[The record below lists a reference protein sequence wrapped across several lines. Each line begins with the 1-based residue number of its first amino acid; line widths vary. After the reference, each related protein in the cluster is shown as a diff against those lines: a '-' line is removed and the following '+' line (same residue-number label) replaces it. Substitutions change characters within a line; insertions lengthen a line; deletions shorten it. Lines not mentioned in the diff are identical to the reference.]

1 MGLSLNYITDAIAS
15 QMPAVDPSRPA
26 VALGGEPALS
36 WLELRAAELRYA
48 RALQRA
54 GVRKGDRVGLLLRN
68 CTDYVALYLAIGRV
82 GAIAV
87 RLNWRLTAPELQF
100 ALNDSDPGVL
110 VLDAEFSPVVA
121 AIRDAIAVGT
131 YVVRGDAGAMDGATA
146 LSVFAAEESDGT
158 GFPVVHAEDPV
169 SLMYSSGT
177 TGRPKGALF
186 SHGNA
191 LWIGS
196 IQAQR
201 WRIDSSS
208 VCQTSGPLFHA
219 GGFEVLLLPALTS
232 HGTAI
237 TFPSGNFAL
246 ENFLDVA
253 ARHGTTD
260 ALLYPFMLFDLL
272 RSDDDI
278 IDRVPKTLRR
288 IVTGGDIVMP
298 WVYDELDNRLPGV
311 ELVQSYS
318 LTEGG
323 AVSTSLEFDRARG
336 HESSIGTPQ
345 AMTEIKVIRP
355 DGSYTDVDEVGEICV
370 RSGGVSV
377 GYWNRPDAD
386 RITFVDGWCHSG
398 DLGSVDAEGFL
409 TIAGRAKDMYRSGG
423 ENVYPAEVEMVL
435 TGHDDVADA
444 AVIGVPD
451 ERYVEVGAALIVA
464 TEGRTVDIEALRVW
478 LCERLAKY
486 KVPKHFHLVCELPRN
501 ANGKVLKNVLRA
513 EYEQITTTTET
524 KI

>member
-1 MGLSLNYITDAIAS
+1 MGMSLNYITDAIAA
-15 QMPAVDPSRPA
+15 QMPAVDPTRPA
-26 VALGGEPALS
+26 VALGDEPALS

-48 RALQRA
+48 RALQQA

-68 CTDYVALYLAIGRV
+68 CTDYIALYLAIGRV

-87 RLNWRLTAPELQF
+87 RLNWRLTAPELLF
-100 ALNDSDPGVL
+100 ALHDSDPGVL
-110 VLDAEFSPVVA
+110 VFDPEFGA
-121 AIRDAIAVGT
+121 TLAGIRDDIAVST
-131 YVVRGDAGAMDGATA
+131 YVVRGDSGSLDGAVPLA
-146 LSVFAAEESDGT
+146 EFAAEDSDAT
-158 GFPVVHAEDPV
+158 GFPAVSAEDPV

-201 WRIDSSS
+201 WRIGSDTVS
-208 VCQTSGPLFHA
+208 QTSGPLFHA
-219 GGFEVLLLPALTS
+219 GGFEVLLLPALAS

-237 TFPSGNFAL
+237 IFPSGNFTL
-246 ENFLDVA
+246 ESFLDVA
-253 ARHGTTD
+253 DRHGATD
-260 ALLYPFMLFDLL
+260 VLLYPFMLFDLL
-272 RSDDDI
+272 RGDEDI
-278 IDRVPKTLRR
+278 VERVPQTLRR

-298 WVYDELDNRLPGV
+298 WVYDELENRLPGV

-323 AVSTSLEFDRARG
+323 AVSTSLEFDQARG

-345 AMTEIKVIRP
+345 AMTEVKVVRP
-355 DGSYTDVDEVGEICV
+355 DGSHTGVGEVGEICV
-370 RSGGVSV
+370 RSGGVSI

-386 RITFVDGWCHSG
+386 RATFVDGWCHSG
-398 DLGSVDAEGFL
+398 DLGSVDAAGFL

-423 ENVYPAEVEMVL
+423 ENVYPAEIEMVL
-435 TGHDDVADA
+435 TGHPDVADA

-451 ERYVEVGAALIVA
+451 QRYVEVGAASIVPA
-464 TEGRTVDIEALRVW
+464 EGSALDIAALRAW
-478 LCERLAKY
+478 LVERLAKY
-486 KVPKHFHLVCELPRN
+486 KVPKHFAVVGELPRN
-501 ANGKVLKNVLRA
+501 ANGKVLKNVLR
-513 EYEQITTTTET
+513 ETYSQTMTTET
-524 KI
+524 NP

>member
-1 MGLSLNYITDAIAS
+1 MGMSLNYITDAIAS

-36 WLELRAAELRYA
+36 WLELRAAELRFA
-48 RALQRA
+48 RALQQA
-54 GVRKGDRVGLLLRN
+54 GVRKGDRVGVLLRN
-68 CTDYVALYLAIGRV
+68 CTDYIALYLAIGRV

-100 ALNDSDPGVL
+100 ALTDSDPGVL
-110 VLDAEFSPVVA
+110 IFDAEFGA
-121 AIRDAIAVGT
+121 TLATIRDDIAVTT
-131 YVVRGDAGAMDGATA
+131 YVVRGESGVLDGAVL
-146 LSVFAAEESDGT
+146 LSEFAAEASDAA
-158 GFPVVHAEDPV
+158 GFPVVSAEDPV

-201 WRIDSSS
+201 WRIDSDT

-219 GGFEVLLLPALTS
+219 GGFEVLLLPALLT

-246 ENFLDVA
+246 ENFLEVADRHAATDV
-253 ARHGTTD
+253 
-260 ALLYPFMLFDLL
+260 LLYPFMLFDLL
-272 RSDDDI
+272 RNDDI
-278 IDRVPKTLRR
+278 IDRVPQTLRR

-298 WVYDELDNRLPGV
+298 WVYDALEERLPGV

-323 AVSTSLEFDRARG
+323 AVSTSLEFDVARG

-355 DGSYTDVDEVGEICV
+355 DGSRTDVDEVGEICV
-370 RSGGVSV
+370 RSGGVSI
-377 GYWNRPDAD
+377 GYWNRPEAD
-386 RITFVDGWCHSG
+386 RATFVDGWCHSG

-423 ENVYPAEVEMVL
+423 ENVYPAEIEMTL
-435 TGHDDVADA
+435 TGHVDVADA
-444 AVIGVPD
+444 AVIGVAD
-451 ERYVEVGAALIVA
+451 QRYVEVGAALIVA
-464 TEGRTVDIEALRVW
+464 TEGATVDIDALRTW
-478 LCERLAKY
+478 LAERLAKY
-486 KVPKHFHLVCELPRN
+486 KVPKYFHVVGELPRN
-501 ANGKVLKNVLRA
+501 ANGKVLKNVLRTT
-513 EYEQITTTTET
+513 YGQTTTPET
-524 KI
+524 NT

>member
-1 MGLSLNYITDAIAS
+1 MGMSLNYITDAIAA
-15 QMPAVDPSRPA
+15 QIPAVDPSKPA

-36 WLELRAAELRYA
+36 WLELRATELRYA
-48 RALQRA
+48 RALQQA
-54 GVRKGDRVGLLLRN
+54 GVGKGDRVGLLLRN
-68 CTDYVALYLAIGRV
+68 CTDYIALYLAIGRV

-87 RLNWRLTAPELQF
+87 RLNWRLTEPELRF
-100 ALNDSDPGVL
+100 ALSDSEPRVL
-110 VLDAEFSPVVA
+110 VFDAEFAPVVA
-121 AIRDAIAVGT
+121 ALRDTVAVST
-131 YVVRGDAGAMDGATA
+131 YVVRGETGADATP
-146 LSVFAAEESDGT
+146 LSVFAAQASDAA
-158 GFPVVHAEDPV
+158 GFPVVSAEDPV

-201 WRIDSSS
+201 WRIDSDT

-219 GGFEVLLLPALTS
+219 GGFEVLLLPALIA

-237 TFPSGNFAL
+237 TFPSGNFTL

-253 ARHGTTD
+253 DRHAATD
-260 ALLYPFMLFDLL
+260 VLLYPFMLFDLL
-272 RSDDDI
+272 RGSEDLI
-278 IDRVPKTLRR
+278 HRVPPTVRR

-298 WVYDELDNRLPGV
+298 WVYDELEQRLPGV

-323 AVSTSLEFDRARG
+323 AVSTSLEFDVARG

-355 DGSYTDVDEVGEICV
+355 DGSLTDTDEVGEICV
-370 RSGGVSV
+370 RSGGVSI
-377 GYWNRPDAD
+377 GYWNRPEAD
-386 RITFVDGWCHSG
+386 RATFVDGWCHSG
-398 DLGSVDAEGFL
+398 DLGRIDAEGFL

-423 ENVYPAEVEMVL
+423 ENVYPAEIEMVL
-435 TGHDDVADA
+435 SGHPDVADA

-451 ERYVEVGAALIVA
+451 QRYVEVGAALIVA
-464 TEGRTVDIEALRVW
+464 AEDSSVDIDALRTW
-478 LCERLAKY
+478 LGERLAKY
-486 KVPKHFHLVCELPRN
+486 KVPKHFYVVGELPRN
-501 ANGKVLKNVLRA
+501 ANGKVLKNVLRDT
-513 EYEQITTTTET
+513 YGQTTTTEKNT
-524 KI
+524 

>member
-1 MGLSLNYITDAIAS
+1 MGMSLNYITDSIAS

-48 RALQRA
+48 RALQQA

-110 VLDAEFSPVVA
+110 VLDAEFCPTVV
-121 AIRDAIAVGT
+121 AIRDHIPVTT
-131 YVVRGDAGAMDGATA
+131 YVVRGETGDFDWATP
-146 LSVFAAEESDGT
+146 LSVFAAEDSDAAD
-158 GFPVVHAEDPV
+158 FPDVCAEDPV

-201 WRIDSSS
+201 WRIDSNT

-219 GGFEVLLLPALTS
+219 GGFEVLLLPALTT

-237 TFPSGNFAL
+237 TFPSGNFTL
-246 ENFLDVA
+246 DNFLEVADRHAATDV
-253 ARHGTTD
+253 
-260 ALLYPFMLFDLL
+260 LLYPFMLFDLL
-272 RSDDDI
+272 RNDEI
-278 IDRVPKTLRR
+278 IDRVPQTLRR

-298 WVYDELDNRLPGV
+298 WVYDALEERLPGV

-323 AVSTSLEFDRARG
+323 AVSTSLEFDVARG

-345 AMTEIKVIRP
+345 AMTDIKVIRP
-355 DGSYTDVDEVGEICV
+355 DGSRTDVDEVGEICV
-370 RSGGVSV
+370 RSGGVSI

-386 RITFVDGWCHSG
+386 RATFVDGWCHSG
-398 DLGSVDAEGFL
+398 DLGSIDAHGFL

-423 ENVYPAEVEMVL
+423 ENVYPAEIEMVL
-435 TGHDDVADA
+435 TGHADVADA

-451 ERYVEVGAALIVA
+451 QRYVEVGAALVVA
-464 TEGRTVDIEALRVW
+464 TEDSTVDVDALRTW
-478 LCERLAKY
+478 LSERLAKY
-486 KVPKHFHLVCELPRN
+486 KVPKHFYVVGELPRN

-513 EYEQITTTTET
+513 TYGQTTTTET
-524 KI
+524 NT

>member
-1 MGLSLNYITDAIAS
+1 MALSLNYITDAIAAR
-15 QMPAVDPSRPA
+15 MPAVDPNRPA

-48 RALQRA
+48 RALRQA

-87 RLNWRLTAPELQF
+87 RLNWRLTAPELRF
-100 ALNDSDPGVL
+100 ALDDSDPGVL
-110 VLDAEFSPVVA
+110 VFDPEFGATLA
-121 AIRDAIAVGT
+121 AIRDEIAVAT
-131 YVVRGDAGAMDGATA
+131 YVVRGAPGALDGAVP
-146 LSVFAAEESDGT
+146 LSEFAAEESDAD
-158 GFPVVHAEDPV
+158 GFPVIRADDPV

-201 WRIDSSS
+201 WRIGSDT
-208 VCQTSGPLFHA
+208 VGQTSGPLFHA
-219 GGFEVLLLPALTS
+219 GGFEVLLLPALLA

-237 TFPSGNFAL
+237 TFPSGNFSLGGFL
-246 ENFLDVA
+246 EVAERHAATDV
-253 ARHGTTD
+253 
-260 ALLYPFMLFDLL
+260 LLYPFMLFDLL
-272 RSDDDI
+272 RDDAV
-278 IDRVPKTLRR
+278 IDRVPRTLRR
-288 IVTGGDIVMP
+288 VVTGGDIVMP
-298 WVYDELDNRLPGV
+298 WVYDEIEKRLPGV

-323 AVSTSLEFDRARG
+323 AVSTSLEFAVARG

-345 AMTEIKVIRP
+345 AMTEVKVIRP
-355 DGSYTDVDEVGEICV
+355 DGSPTDIDEVGEICV
-370 RSGGVSV
+370 RSGGVSI

-386 RITFVDGWCHSG
+386 RVTFVDGWCHSG
-398 DLGSVDAEGFL
+398 DLGRIDADGFL

-423 ENVYPAEVEMVL
+423 ENVYPAEIEMVL
-435 TGHDDVADA
+435 TGHAEVADA

-451 ERYVEVGAALIVA
+451 DRYVEVGAALIVA
-464 TEGRTVDIEALRVW
+464 AEGSTLDLDALRSW
-478 LCERLAKY
+478 LGERLAKY
-486 KVPKHFHLVCELPRN
+486 KVPKHFHVVDELPRN
-501 ANGKVLKNVLRA
+501 ANGKVLKNVLRDT
-513 EYEQITTTTET
+513 YGQTTTTET
-524 KI
+524 NP